1 MRLVVDLHTEYQ
13 AEHVCRSARDG
24 QRVLNELPITNL
36 LVGHRLIG
44 RNTGLDL
51 LKWAR
56 QRNRLPRQITLV
68 ANAPDQRR
76 VMGEFLKN
84 SGYAGDGIFFQKL

>member
-1 MRLVVDLHTEYQ
+1 MRLVVDLHTEYH
-13 AEHVCRSARDG
+13 ADHVCRSARDG
-24 QRVLNELPITNL
+24 QRILNELPISNL
-36 LVGHRLIG
+36 LVGHRLHG

-56 QRNRLPRQITLV
+56 QRNRLGSQITLV
-68 ANAPDQRR
+68 ATAPDQRR
-76 VMGEFLKN
+76 EMGRFLTS

>member
-24 QRVLNELPITNL
+24 QRVLNEKPITNL

-56 QRNRLPRQITLV
+56 QRNRLPRQVTLV
-68 ANAPDQRR
+68 ANIPEQRR
-76 VMGEFLKN
+76 AMSDFLKD

>member
-24 QRVLNELPITNL
+24 QRVLNELPISNL

-56 QRNRLPRQITLV
+56 QRNRLPPRITLV
-68 ANAPDQRR
+68 ANAPDHRR
-76 VMGEFLKN
+76 AMGEFLKN